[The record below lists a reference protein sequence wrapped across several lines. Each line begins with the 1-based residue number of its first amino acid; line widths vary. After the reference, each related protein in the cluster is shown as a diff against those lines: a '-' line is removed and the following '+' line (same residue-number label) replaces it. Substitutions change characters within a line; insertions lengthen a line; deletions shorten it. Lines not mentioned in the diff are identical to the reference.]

1 MKGADTVAVD
11 KNTTNTKQDRRIRKV
26 ERSATAVNTLLSNLM
41 NTISKSGNYDSERNK
56 ELEELFRQANDIIND
71 EVDAIKNKTGED
83 ITKFYYDI
91 YKREESNM
99 MNDMMSIEHI
109 FGSNKD
115 AMYASVMAASK
126 NRDVYYDRLGMLA
139 NQLFELEEAIN
150 TTRDSITTAD
160 DMSNRISRTI
170 SFTNGSPDDDTI
182 KSAIEIVTKLER
194 DQKILH
200 KIKAFIVPKTLTLG
214 NFYAITMPY
223 SYIFNKAAFEKIRTG
238 ATAKTMGRT
247 TKGVFGESAI
257 FESIDL
263 SKDKKTISIL
273 ESVSGMNDIKNIKQE
288 LVGNINVIIDEDIS
302 PIMFETVTGLLESS
316 NLPDGSLSG
325 DSFDRIVRASIKNRT
340 SSSNRKVFNDGTID
354 LSKDGEFKEITG
366 CYNKLVDPRR
376 LKPIFGLDDNVLG
389 YIYIH
394 TPMGPECGN
403 ASGTNIFTKISPDIN
418 ASDRNYIVGQMCDK
432 IYKAFDKKFVMD
444 HIKFKDTIAQ
454 ALLYNDL
461 YTKQTTFQFI
471 PVDYVTHFKIDE
483 DMDGFGTSMLAR
495 SMFKAQL
502 YLGFFIFK
510 YMSAIDRSNDTRI
523 HYIKS
528 SKLDK
533 KFTRRV
539 QRAMRDVA
547 NRVPSFSKFST
558 YGGMMDV
565 VNVANR
571 DIFMPVGESEV
582 RGIDF
587 DVLSGQDVQME
598 NDFMTNMRNDYING
612 TGVPSVIMNYVN
624 EADYA
629 KTLVM
634 ANAKFLN
641 RVISYQLDLNDGITE
656 WYKKIIKFSGVILK
670 SGELAETDDLLNR
683 FEFKFNQPKMLNF
696 TNMGDLLSNVDQV
709 LSFITKA
716 QTGENAD
723 QTQQSNMIKDFFYLS
738 MAQEFLPMLPWN
750 IIQENHDAAKLK
762 AIQQELATTGEE

>member
-1 MKGADTVAVD
+1 MKGVDTVAEN
-11 KNTTNTKQDRRIRKV
+11 KANATKQERRVRKI
-26 ERSATAVNTLLSNLM
+26 ERSAVAVNTLIGDLMSN
-41 NTISKSGNYDSERNK
+41 ISKSGNYDSERNR
-56 ELEELFRQANDIIND
+56 ELEEIFKQANDIIND
-71 EVDAIKNKTGED
+71 EVESIKNKTGED
-83 ITKFYYDI
+83 ITKFYYDL
-91 YKREESNM
+91 YKREEANIA
-99 MNDMMSIEHI
+99 NDMMSIEKI
-109 FGSNKD
+109 FGSNKE
-115 AMYASVMAASK
+115 AMYATVMAASK
-126 NRDVYYDRLGMLA
+126 NRDIYYDRLGMLA
-139 NQLFELEEAIN
+139 SQLFELEEAIN
-150 TTRDSITTAD
+150 TTRDSITTGD
-160 DMSNRISRTI
+160 DVSNRISRTI
-170 SFTNGSPDDDTI
+170 SFVNGSPDDDII
-182 KSAIEIVTKLER
+182 KSATDAIVKMER
-194 DQKILH
+194 DNKMLH

-214 NFYAITMPY
+214 NFFAITMPY
-223 SYIFNKAAFEKIRTG
+223 SYIFNKAAFEKIKNG
-238 ATAKTMGRT
+238 AANKVSRHTV
-247 TKGVFGESAI
+247 KGVFGESAI

-263 SKDKKTISIL
+263 SKDKNVISIF
-273 ESVSGMNDIKNIKQE
+273 ESVAGSGSTKE
-288 LVGNINVIIDEDIS
+288 LKTELANNINIIIDDDIS
-302 PIMFETVTGLLESS
+302 PVLFETINGLMESS
-316 NLPDGSLSG
+316 DLPDASLSG
-325 DSFDRIVRASIKNRT
+325 DSFDRVIKASIKKNT
-340 SSSNRKVFNDGTID
+340 SGSGAVFNDGTID
-354 LSKDGEFKEITG
+354 ISKDDVFKDVTG
-366 CYNKLVDPRR
+366 CYTKLVDPRR

-403 ASGTNIFTKISPDIN
+403 ASGTNIFTKIAPDIN
-418 ASDRNYIVGQMCDK
+418 TMDRNYIVGQMSDR
-432 IYKAFDKKFVMD
+432 IYKAFSKKFVMD

-461 YTKQTTFQFI
+461 YTKHTTFQFI

-539 QRAMRDVA
+539 QRTMREVA
-547 NRVPSFSKFST
+547 NRTPSFSKFST

-598 NDFMTNMRNDYING
+598 NEFMTNMRNDYING

-634 ANAKFLN
+634 ANSKFLN

-656 WYKKIIKFSGVILK
+656 WYKKLIKFSGIRLK
-670 SGELAETDDLLNR
+670 SGELSETHELVDR

-696 TNMGDLLSNVDQV
+696 TNMGDLLSNADQV
-709 LSFITKA
+709 LAFITKA

-723 QTQQSNMIKDFFYLS
+723 QTQDSNIIKDHFYLA
-738 MAQEFLPMLPWN
+738 MAQDFLPMLPWSR
-750 IIQENHDAAKLK
+750 IQDVYNDAKVK
-762 AIQQELATTGEE
+762 AIKQSMETTPEE